1 MRGLGI
7 ALALGLC
14 AGVAAA
20 DVTVRSG
27 EHPGHSR
34 LVFDFDRLPDWQ
46 IEERRGGYD
55 LRFDPPQGEIRLDDV
70 FYYIPRT
77 RLADLRIDRAS
88 GVLHLDLGCDC
99 TIDAMVMRSRALVVD
114 IRDPA
119 PGEPAEE
126 AATITAMVDGP
137 VQLLAGSHDDGH
149 EAAPETPGPE
159 AAPSFPPVPE
169 TRPAAPVLP
178 FTGDLTTEARPMG
191 GGLTRALAEQLAR
204 AAAQGMVDPD
214 RELWKSAGGA
224 APEDETHPG
233 TRPHGEA
240 PDNIRIRS
248 GLDAALGPSG
258 EEDLPAFSAN
268 LGCPNPSLYAV
279 SSWGDERAVHVQISE
294 LRRRLVGEFDRPN
307 RGRAIALARLYTY
320 LTFGTEAR
328 AVIAKLLPDD
338 PAGEAL
344 VPLSL
349 LIETGSAG
357 GALAPY
363 SGCGGSLPLWALL
376 DEDPGAPLR
385 PVRSDAVLLA
395 FSGLPPHLRKL
406 LGYRVAAR
414 FAARQDF
421 SSAEIVRAALD
432 RISDAHDPALV
443 LSSVHTSDPET
454 TDADTLAALDKLAVS
469 LHPEAAEA
477 LLLTIDGRLARNERI
492 PLDLIDTAAALA
504 YEMAG
509 SAEGARVKSTEIV
522 ARFANGDFDAAL
534 EELRLAEAQHL
545 IEAEHAEEIWH
556 IGLARLADSEDDLE
570 FVSHLFGDAAPG
582 LDAAPDGLRLEM
594 AERLL
599 SLGFPGRAAE
609 VAPRGA
615 TGADG
620 LFQARL
626 ARADGDL
633 DAAIRLAGAAEG
645 PEARRFV
652 AETLSAAGR
661 HAEAQAVYMELGAAA
676 ESGAEAWRAGD
687 WGAVAGEEAEEA
699 ERVAAAEAMLN
710 HAEPKPAPPG
720 PPSIEGAQSLVD
732 QSAGLRDA
740 LTALLDKV
748 PPPDG

>member
-1 MRGLGI
+1 MRAACLAV
-7 ALALGLC
+7 ALSLL
-14 AGVAAA
+14 AGEAAA

-46 IEERRGGYD
+46 LEERRGGYD

-77 RLADLRIDRAS
+77 RLTDLRIDRAS

-99 TIDAMVMRSRALVVD
+99 TIDAMVMRSRALVID

-119 PGEPAEE
+119 PGWPPDE
-126 AATITAMVDGP
+126 AGTIAAMIDGP
-137 VQLLAGSHDDGH
+137 VQLLAGSHDGH
-149 EAAPETPGPE
+149 DAAPETPEPE
-159 AAPSFPPVPE
+159 AAPSFSPVPE
-169 TRPAAPVLP
+169 AQPAAPVLP
-178 FTGDLTTEARPMG
+178 FTGDMASEAEPMG

-214 RELWKSAGGA
+214 RELWKSGAGT
-224 APEDETHPG
+224 APEGDAHTE
-233 TRPHGEA
+233 TRPHGET

-248 GLDAALGPSG
+248 GLDEALDPSG
-258 EEDLPAFSAN
+258 EEDLPAISAD

-279 SSWGDERAVHVQISE
+279 SSWGDEREVHVQISE

-328 AVIAKLLPDD
+328 AVVSELLPGDRV
-338 PAGEAL
+338 GEAL

-376 DEDPGAPLR
+376 DEDPDAPLR

-395 FSGLPPHLRKL
+395 FSGLPPHLRKQ

-432 RISDAHDPALV
+432 RISDARDPALV
-443 LSSVHTSDPET
+443 LSTVHTSDPET
-454 TDADTLAALDKLAVS
+454 TDADTLAALDDLAVS

-477 LLLTIDGRLARNERI
+477 LMLTIDSRLARNERI
-492 PLDLIDTAAALA
+492 PVDLIDTAAAMA

-509 SAEGARVKSTEIV
+509 SAEGARVKSAEIV
-522 ARFANGDFDAAL
+522 ARFANGDFDAGL
-534 EELRLAEAQHL
+534 EELRLAEAEDL
-545 IEAEHAEEIWH
+545 IDAERAEEIWH
-556 IGLARLADSEDDLE
+556 IGLERLAGSEDDIE
-570 FVSHLFGDAAPG
+570 FVKHMFGDAAPG

-599 SLGFPGRAAE
+599 SLGFPERAGE

-615 TGADG
+615 PGAAG
-620 LFQARL
+620 RVQARL
-626 ARADGDL
+626 ARADGDF
-633 DAAIRLAGAAEG
+633 DAAIRVADAAEG
-645 PEARRFV
+645 PEARRFL

-661 HAEAQAVYMELGAAA
+661 YSEAYSVYAELGAA
-676 ESGAEAWRAGD
+676 EEGGAEAWRAGNWD
-687 WGAVAGEEAEEA
+687 AVAGEAAQAA

-710 HAEPKPAPPG
+710 TAEPMPAPPG
-720 PPSIEGAQSLVD
+720 PPTIEGAQSLVD

-748 PPPDG
+748 PPPEG